1 MTRRQ
6 IAKYNSYTVLQQTC
20 EKHAPVVKF
29 DEHEKFSE
37 TYTQW
42 TESVQRISDLSV
54 RQAQPIFG
62 VTESK
67 KVSRAELTKAAL
79 DIAKPTRAFALATG
93 AHDLAARAS
102 VSRTAI
108 LRSKDKDAAD
118 ACQNV
123 YDAAAAAPTALA
135 LAPYGVTAAK
145 LKKLQTKIDA
155 FTAVAPAPRQK
166 ITGRK
171 TVTQRLAEEFRAAD
185 RLLTEGLDLLVD
197 QFEEEFPDF
206 VSDYQ
211 NARIAVNP
219 PTAQTDDTARATS
232 EVIVPAKAA

>member
-29 DEHEKFSE
+29 DKHEKFSE

-42 TESVQRISDLSV
+42 TETVQRISDLGL
-54 RQAQPIFG
+54 RQSQPIVG
-62 VTESK
+62 VTEGK
-67 KVSRAELTKAAL
+67 KVSRKELSKAAL
-79 DIAKPTRAFALATG
+79 DIAKPARAFALATG
-93 AHDLAARAS
+93 AYELAAQAN

-108 LRSKDKDAAD
+108 LRGKDKDAAD
-118 ACQNV
+118 LCQNV

-145 LKKLQTKIDA
+145 LKKLQARIDA
-155 FTAVAPAPRQK
+155 FSAAAPAPRQK

-171 TVTQRLAEEFRAAD
+171 TVTHRLAQEFRVAEK
-185 RLLTEGLDLLVD
+185 LLAEGLDLLVD

-211 NARIAVNP
+211 NARIVILP
-219 PTAQTDDTARATS
+219 PAAQVSGASHITPEITVT
-232 EVIVPAKAA
+232 PKAA